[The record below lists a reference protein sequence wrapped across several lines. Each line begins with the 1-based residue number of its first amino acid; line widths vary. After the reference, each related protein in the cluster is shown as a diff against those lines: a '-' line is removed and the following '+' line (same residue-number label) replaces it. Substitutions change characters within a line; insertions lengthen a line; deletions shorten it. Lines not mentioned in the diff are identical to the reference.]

1 MLNNKTFLD
10 LTHAQAVD
18 YLVSCPSRLEIMVSR
33 IVIRTQSG
41 KRVALLLR
49 LYQLQVHF
57 QKIKIQLQSLIAKL
71 NLFKHACL

>member
-33 IVIRTQSG
+33 IVINQVG